1 MANSNEDEGDRAKE
15 DTGDETCTGETKKN
29 EKLFD
34 ALCFDRLR
42 TFVLFV
48 DVVLLGSSR
57 FGTEFEVIRKDEV

>member
-15 DTGDETCTGETKKN
+15 DTGDETCTGETKKR
-29 EKLFD
+29 KLFD

-57 FGTEFEVIRKDEV
+57 FGTEFEVIRKDKV

>member
-1 MANSNEDEGDRAKE
+1 MKMKE
-15 DTGDETCTGETKKN
+15 IEQRKILVMKLALGKQKKN
-29 EKLFD
+29 ESCLMRCV
-34 ALCFDRLR
+34 LTMR